1 MNHRSKRDDPFTI
14 FYLTFSKVKDNKI
27 QKYPYG
33 RYISPNIG
41 GELNFRV
48 FGAFYWRVKIEII
61 EFAL

>member
-41 GELNFRV
+41 G
-48 FGAFYWRVKIEII
+48 GA
-61 EFAL
+61 